1 MGVLVAV
8 VGAIIIAVI
17 VGVVVSNNKKTNN
30 KNLSTTGSSTTGASS
45 NATVQQTDPND
56 PSKFTKD
63 PNLHQSFYGLA
74 YTPVGSQ
81 LPDCGN
87 SLGTCFFHRSPWL
100 APRQS
105 GMELD

>member
-30 KNLSTTGSSTTGASS
+30 KNLSTSGASTTGPSPNS
-45 NATVQQTDPND
+45 TVQQTDPND
-56 PSKFTKD
+56 PSQFTKD

-87 SLGTCFFHRSPWL
+87 TLGTCSFHRGPWL

-105 GMELD
+105 GIELD

>member
-1 MGVLVAV
+1 MGTLVAII
-8 VGAIIIAVI
+8 GAIIIAVVI
-17 VGVVVSNNKKTNN
+17 GVVVSNNKKTNN
-30 KNLSTTGSSTTGASS
+30 KNLSTTGSGASTTGPSS

-56 PSKFTKD
+56 PSQFTKD

-87 SLGTCFFHRSPWL
+87 SLGACFFHRGPWL
-100 APRQS
+100 
-105 GMELD
+105 GT